1 MTKTNEST
9 VEANVKK
16 EAPKGEGQLKIVA
29 RRLIHNPSAMTAVGI
44 LLVMVLLALLAPY
57 IIPYD
62 YTEIS
67 VMDAKKGPSAEHW
80 FGTDDL
86 GRDIFS
92 RILYGSRYSLRIGII
107 AVFISML
114 IGMPIGAVAGFF
126 GGMID
131 TLMMRFLDILN
142 SIPGIMLSIVISAA
156 LGSGFTNTIIALAVG
171 TAPLYGRLLRAQ
183 MLSLHDKEYV
193 EAARAINCSNGRI
206 IIKHML
212 PNTVSPIIVSA
223 SQQCAGVLLSAASL
237 SYIGL
242 GIQPPE
248 PEWGAMLAGARG
260 YLRTYPYMLI
270 FPGLCIM
277 ITVICMNMLGDALR
291 DAMDPKLKK

>member
-1 MTKTNEST
+1 MPKVSDAVVSDTRKN
-9 VEANVKK
+9 
-16 EAPKGEGQLKIVA
+16 APKGEGQFKLVMK
-29 RRLIHNPSAMTAVGI
+29 RLFKNPSAIIAGSV
-44 LLVMVLLALLAPY
+44 LVVMVIFALLAPY

-62 YTEIS
+62 YAKIS
-67 VMDAKKGPSAEHW
+67 VMEAKQGPSAAHW

-107 AVFISML
+107 AVFVSMA
-114 IGMPIGAVAGFF
+114 IGMPIGAIAGFF
-126 GGMID
+126 GGKVD
-131 TLMMRFLDILN
+131 TILMRFLDVIN

-156 LGSGFTNTIIALAVG
+156 LGTGFFNTIIALAVG
-171 TAPLYGRLLRAQ
+171 SSPLYGRVLRAQ

-193 EAARAINCSNGRI
+193 EAARAINCGSTRI
-206 IIKHML
+206 IMKHML
-212 PNTVSPIIVSA
+212 PNTLSPIIVSA
-223 SQQCAGVLLSAASL
+223 SQQCAGFLLQAASL

-260 YLRTYPYMLI
+260 YLRSYPYMLI

-277 ITVICMNMLGDALR
+277 VTVICMNILGDALR

>member
-1 MTKTNEST
+1 MK
-9 VEANVKK
+9 ANKGAHAPDVQKV
-16 EAPKGEGQLKIVA
+16 APKGESQIRMVT
-29 RRLIHNPSAMTAVGI
+29 RRLLKNPSAMIAIGI
-44 LLVMVLLALLAPY
+44 LLFMVILAVLAPY

-62 YTEIS
+62 YTEINI
-67 VMDAKKGPSAEHW
+67 MEAKKGPSAQHW

-92 RILYGSRYSLRIGII
+92 RILYGSRYSLRIGIFV
-107 AVFISML
+107 VFVSML
-114 IGMPIGAVAGFF
+114 IGMPIGAIAGFF
-126 GGMID
+126 GGKVD
-131 TLMMRFLDILN
+131 TLLMRFLDIIN

-156 LGSGFTNTIIALAVG
+156 LGTGFTNTIIALAVG
-171 TAPLYGRLLRAQ
+171 SSPLYGRLVRAQ

-193 EAARAINCSNGRI
+193 EAARAINCGTGRI
-206 IIKHML
+206 IMKHML
-212 PNTVSPIIVSA
+212 PNTLSSVIVSA
-223 SQQCAGVLLSAASL
+223 SQQCAGALLSAASL